1 MFYHVAWRW
10 VPWSP
15 WGDLS
20 IAIVE
25 RGPLD
30 AGLTHATE
38 PLRTGGS
45 VNRSGEIQMSLIRP
59 SSSVQTAVPYAG
71 IRAPIIA

>member
-1 MFYHVAWRW
+1 MFYHVALRW
-10 VPWSP
+10 VPWNP

-30 AGLTHATE
+30 AGLTRVTE
-38 PLRTGGS
+38 SLRTGGS
-45 VNRSGEIQMSLIRP
+45 VSRSGEIQMSLIRP
-59 SSSVQTAVPYAG
+59 SSSVLTAVPYPG